1 DNAKREM
8 ALVLAADREAGYEY
22 EQVSTVFFGG
32 GTPTLLPADDL
43 ISMLEHLRTLIPL
56 AGDAEVTTEANP
68 DSVTR
73 ASLSRL
79 AAGGVTRVSFGM
91 QSAVPSVLATLDRT
105 HDPEK
110 VP

>member
-1 DNAKREM
+1 
-8 ALVLAADREAGYEY
+8 
-22 EQVSTVFFGG
+22 
-32 GTPTLLPADDL
+32 
-43 ISMLEHLRTLIPL
+43 MLDHLRGLIPL
-56 AGDAEVTTEANP
+56 AADAEVTTEANP

-110 VP
+110 VPQAVTSAREAGLDVSLDLISATPGETIQAVEPSEKAAL